1 MKLSQQRR
9 RPPQQQAG
17 MSLIELM
24 IAMAVLAAGMIALL
38 ALFMA
43 GTNSNN
49 RNSRDSSATLLA
61 QKILEQ
67 VSAQNPNSDATIEI
81 SDCTGQAWTIA
92 TADGPAPTGFGAN
105 LVTDPADPAYGG
117 IDQTQKPFTITPNY
131 SMQYVDCDTNGRQT
145 TYDVR
150 WNVMTVSANTTK
162 LITVSARESA
172 APSNQL
178 GGIRFAIP
186 VTLRSI
192 AGP

>member
-1 MKLSQQRR
+1 MRLSQKPRM
-9 RPPQQQAG
+9 RPQQAG

-81 SDCTGQAWTIA
+81 TDCTGQAWTVA
-92 TADGPAPTGFGAN
+92 TADGPAPNGFGAT
-105 LVTDPADPAYGG
+105 LVTDPSNPAYGG
-117 IDQTQKPFTITPNY
+117 IDQTQPLGTITPNY

-145 TYDVR
+145 TYEVR
-150 WNVMTVSANTTK
+150 WNVMTVSVNTTK
-162 LITVSARESA
+162 LITVSARERF
-172 APSNQL
+172 APRNQL